1 MTVPNLLSLF
11 RMGLIPL
18 FVIAVLEREPV
29 RALLIFVLAG
39 VTDALDGV
47 LARVLKQQSLLGMY
61 LDPMADKLLLVSAY
75 VLLSIPGTH
84 DGVQIPLW
92 VTVLV
97 FARDLLI
104 VVVALVLHLTMG
116 IARFPPTWLSK
127 LNTIAQ
133 VLTVLLVLVSA
144 EWQIFNVPAE
154 WATIVVGLL
163 TLASGVDYVFRA
175 HGMVTAANSVG
186 ARQGSSDD
194 SR

>member
-18 FVIAVLEREPV
+18 FVIAILEREPV
-29 RALLIFVLAG
+29 RALAIFVLAG
-39 VTDALDGV
+39 LTDALDGV

-61 LDPMADKLLLVSAY
+61 LDPIADKLLLVSAY
-75 VLLSIPGTH
+75 VLLSIPGSH

-104 VVVALVLHLTMG
+104 VVVALVLHLSMG
-116 IARFPPTWLSK
+116 ISRFPPTVLSK

-133 VLTVLLVLVSA
+133 VLTVVLVLLSA
-144 EWQIFNVPAE
+144 EWALFTMPAE

-163 TLASGVDYVFRA
+163 TVASGVDYIFRA
-175 HGMVTAANSVG
+175 HGLAAAASPPG
-186 ARQGSSDD
+186 GDAETR
-194 SR
+194 

>member
-18 FVIAVLEREPV
+18 FVIAILEREPV
-29 RALLIFVLAG
+29 RALAIFVLAG
-39 VTDALDGV
+39 LTDALDGV

-61 LDPMADKLLLVSAY
+61 LDPIADKLLLVSAY
-75 VLLSIPGTH
+75 VLLSIPGSH

-104 VVVALVLHLTMG
+104 VVVALVLHLSMG
-116 IARFPPTWLSK
+116 ISRFPPTVLSK

-133 VLTVLLVLVSA
+133 VLTVVLVLFRNICPTKLPVFTS
-144 EWQIFNVPAE
+144 ILSK
-154 WATIVVGLL
+154 TTVGLIRSPDFIG
-163 TLASGVDYVFRA
+163 T
-175 HGMVTAANSVG
+175 
-186 ARQGSSDD
+186 
-194 SR
+194 